1 MADECQ
7 KGAFSREDSPFSK
20 KTKPFTKK
28 TSPYSKK
35 AKPFTRKTSPFSKKK
50 TKISNLVAHWPF
62 DDNLDTANVIDTKDN
77 YNGTLSDGD
86 NNYTSDH
93 HVEGKVGTGAL
104 EFDGDNDYINL
115 GDITELNS
123 VSEFSIGMWVNQDV
137 LGQTDYLFNKKKD
150 SDNLITI
157 YTVTGSIICQVGSVA
172 VAYGAIPNTNIAP
185 AGSWHHLVYTY
196 NGAGT
201 GNAGRLKVYVDGV
214 QKTLG
219 FGRTIPATTAD
230 LSGYDATIGK
240 SVGSWDGKIDEVSIF
255 SKELTQAEVDA
266 LTPFRFTRKIK
277 TTLLV

>member
-1 MADECQ
+1 MSEGGFQ
-7 KGAFSREDSPFSK
+7 QRGFSFLARRRNLY
-20 KTKPFTKK
+20 KK

-137 LGQTDYLFNKKKD
+137 FGPD
-150 SDNLITI
+150 
-157 YTVTGSIICQVGSVA
+157 
-172 VAYGAIPNTNIAP
+172 
-185 AGSWHHLVYTY
+185 
-196 NGAGT
+196 
-201 GNAGRLKVYVDGV
+201 RL
-214 QKTLG
+214 
-219 FGRTIPATTAD
+219 
-230 LSGYDATIGK
+230 
-240 SVGSWDGKIDEVSIF
+240 
-255 SKELTQAEVDA
+255 
-266 LTPFRFTRKIK
+266 PF
-277 TTLLV
+277 